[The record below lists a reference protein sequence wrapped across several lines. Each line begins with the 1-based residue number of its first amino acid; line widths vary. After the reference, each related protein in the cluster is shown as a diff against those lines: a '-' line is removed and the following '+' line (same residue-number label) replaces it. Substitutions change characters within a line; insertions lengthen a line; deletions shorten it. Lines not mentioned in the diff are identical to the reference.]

1 MSRVST
7 TSQVPNR
14 PVFRVSDTFSPCAIR
29 PPLPYSRFEF
39 SFQNYNTYLR
49 RLFLS
54 KREEAE
60 EDNLAYGF
68 ECRAL
73 LDEGIDFG
81 DLSLRNRV
89 NILHQLCEF
98 RLEADDVCDKVKNL
112 DASSL
117 RVEPL
122 GKDSEGITY
131 WYFYGTRYVA
141 RFLVKIILW
150 HILSHG
156 HFLTCFL
163 NNNQAAFV
171 TVQLSYSTQLH
182 TYGTTFSHT
191 FVTLSQT

>member
-1 MSRVST
+1 MFLPPVRCQIGPSSVLAIHFHHVVSAEI
-7 TSQVPNR
+7 R
-14 PVFRVSDTFSPCAIR
+14 PKR

-131 WYFYGTRYVA
+131 WYFYGTRYAA
-141 RFLVKIILW
+141 RFLLKIILW
-150 HILSHG
+150 HIL
-156 HFLTCFL
+156 
-163 NNNQAAFV
+163 
-171 TVQLSYSTQLH
+171 TVMDIS
-182 TYGTTFSHT
+182 
-191 FVTLSQT
+191 